1 MTKLT
6 LLEIYIIIGNVS
18 RALIFRVTG
27 KPGDTTDLREWMR
40 TFCSVSANMSSRAE
54 LSGPRVVS
62 SSLHIGKKVTF
73 RYQYRTR

>member
-1 MTKLT
+1 MFLVH
-6 LLEIYIIIGNVS
+6 LNSANRYLH
-18 RALIFRVTG
+18 

-62 SSLHIGKKVTF
+62 SSLHIGKKSLSGTSTVHG
-73 RYQYRTR
+73 